1 MFIAITSRSCNG
13 SAVRIKL
20 SKPSGKIWLNW
31 NWTKTKRKNPLDHCA
46 TLPRIKLGG
55 KLLYSKYYFREIL
68 PTDAVWS
75 WWSYIYHEF
84 KDILFAVVAVNFPPS
99 SPPPPPERDI
109 HRTTSPTSLR
119 PGFVKNT
126 LTIVF
131 TISRITFTVIK
142 LSVDKEVLLKVLPQI
157 QSRRQLGWQKWNLFI
172 SYGGNFRRHFGFFI
186 LNLRSVLP
194 KSARACHMRW
204 HRHSLSQN

>member
-99 SPPPPPERDI
+99 SPPPLPPPRTGYSSHDI
-109 HRTTSPTSLR
+109 SDISSSWICQKHSHYSVYHNQNHIHSHQVKCWQRGSPQGLASNSEPEATWMTEMEFIHLLR
-119 PGFVKNT
+119 
-126 LTIVF
+126 
-131 TISRITFTVIK
+131 R
-142 LSVDKEVLLKVLPQI
+142 
-157 QSRRQLGWQKWNLFI
+157 
-172 SYGGNFRRHFGFFI
+172 
-186 LNLRSVLP
+186 
-194 KSARACHMRW
+194 
-204 HRHSLSQN
+204 